1 MEQEKGFF
9 LYKGLKKPL
18 VFKGLAGK
26 YIYYAAGSFGAT
38 LILSGI
44 LGSLLGTFKGL
55 LVAVTVGG
63 LSIFNTFRLQKKY
76 GLYKKTKNNEI
87 FIISPSMKLPTVKNP
102 LAQREIK
109 NGEVAKDT
117 KNKKRKTFLSK

>member
-38 LILSGI
+38 LILSGV
-44 LGSLLGTFKGL
+44 LGSLMGTFKGL
-55 LVAVTVGG
+55 LLAVTVGG

-76 GLYKKTKNNEI
+76 GLYKKTRNNEI

-102 LAQREIK
+102 LAQQEIK
-109 NGEVAKDT
+109 NV
-117 KNKKRKTFLSK
+117 